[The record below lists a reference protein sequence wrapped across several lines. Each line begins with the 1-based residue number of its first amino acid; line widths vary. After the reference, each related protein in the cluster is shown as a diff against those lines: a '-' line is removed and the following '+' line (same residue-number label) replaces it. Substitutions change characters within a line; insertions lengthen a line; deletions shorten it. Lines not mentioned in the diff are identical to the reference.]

1 MGAVLRLW
9 LLVLGPVVPLEV
21 IESPP
26 VLSLL
31 RGQTARI
38 DCSLIPGEEL
48 ADFVKYYWCRARDA
62 PDLNSNIS
70 RIFVKN
76 SPRVSVSMSESF
88 LIIRELMLNDSD
100 TYRCVVLREKPRPW
114 KYFLGNGTTLNV
126 QAKPEISL
134 TADPENGDV
143 GIQTLTCL
151 AAGFFP
157 RDLNIS
163 WIVEGDVSYQE
174 EPGSLTVNSDSSYN
188 LTSRLRITDPQREQ
202 GAAVSCLI
210 EHRTFNGSVTASFSN
225 STGFFKYYY
234 LGLLSPVLI
243 VPFCLW
249 VIRSQCCKLKSGKD
263 SSVRGNDVDGQI
275 MEESECVDNISLS
288 SETLHYASVHVKNPS
303 KSKQKQELKRPE
315 QDQATEYAILKV
327 KDKNNEFYKE
337 VVDYSTVSICPTS
350 NTRQTVNYKA
360 TTYASLKK

>member
-126 QAKPEISL
+126 Q
-134 TADPENGDV
+134 
-143 GIQTLTCL
+143 
-151 AAGFFP
+151 GFFP